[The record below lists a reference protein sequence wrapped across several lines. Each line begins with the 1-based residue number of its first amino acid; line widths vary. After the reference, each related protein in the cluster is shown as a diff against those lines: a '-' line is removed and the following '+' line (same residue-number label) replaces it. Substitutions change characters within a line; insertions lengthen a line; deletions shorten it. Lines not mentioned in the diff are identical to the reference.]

1 MSCIENRE
9 FGHAWS
15 KDNYTYIIILL
26 RAVATS
32 LFACN
37 KTIVSL
43 LFYRYSGNHT
53 VCTHYC
59 SFAKLDQAP
68 CRDLNI
74 IMVSVM
80 RVDLND
86 DCVIVNL
93 RAWPLSAISFLL
105 AISESQ

>member
-1 MSCIENRE
+1 MHGARIIIR
-9 FGHAWS
+9 
-15 KDNYTYIIILL
+15 IILL

-37 KTIVSL
+37 KTISL
-43 LFYRYSGNHT
+43 LFNRYSGSHT

-59 SFAKLDQAP
+59 SLAKLDQAQ

-74 IMVSVM
+74 IMVSVI

-86 DCVIVNL
+86 VV
-93 RAWPLSAISFLL
+93 LSI
-105 AISESQ
+105 